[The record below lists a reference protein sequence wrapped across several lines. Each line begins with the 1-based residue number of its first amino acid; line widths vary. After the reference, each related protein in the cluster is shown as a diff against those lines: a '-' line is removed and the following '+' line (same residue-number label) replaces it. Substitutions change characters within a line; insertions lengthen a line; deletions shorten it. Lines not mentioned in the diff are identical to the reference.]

1 MPHRGDVETAADFE
15 GLGKVRQVHGQ
26 QDVVGDAFGALTLE
40 VMLGGPKAVIA
51 ESVHKS
57 GHGLGL
63 AERSGQVR
71 VRIAPLVD
79 GRAAVADVIE
89 IGMTGK
95 EAIKLGD
102 HEAFP
107 GWPATRE
114 GVILDQ
120 SQGCA
125 KLPMP
130 ASTSAKNCG
139 AGETHF
145 PSGKML
151 IKKMIHCNVAL
162 LGGSASMVS
171 CGLLVRCRSRAMAAG
186 FLVSALRSAGTDH
199 PARRRRARLVWRRE
213 RADALSHG
221 IRLVVRAAMAAML
234 ATWCCPRPCA

>member
-1 MPHRGDVETAADFE
+1 
-15 GLGKVRQVHGQ
+15 
-26 QDVVGDAFGALTLE
+26 
-40 VMLGGPKAVIA
+40 
-51 ESVHKS
+51 
-57 GHGLGL
+57 
-63 AERSGQVR
+63 
-71 VRIAPLVD
+71 
-79 GRAAVADVIE
+79 
-89 IGMTGK
+89 
-95 EAIKLGD
+95 
-102 HEAFP
+102 
-107 GWPATRE
+107 
-114 GVILDQ
+114 
-120 SQGCA
+120 
-125 KLPMP
+125 MP

-171 CGLLVRCRSRAMAAG
+171 CGLLARCRSRAMAAG

-234 ATWCCPRPCA
+234 ATWCCPRPCAWAGSADLQPVRPGWLGSGPRRAWLSGIFGLCASVGLPVPGLAHGLCR

>member
-1 MPHRGDVETAADFE
+1 MCSSD
-15 GLGKVRQVHGQ
+15 L
-26 QDVVGDAFGALTLE
+26 
-40 VMLGGPKAVIA
+40 
-51 ESVHKS
+51 
-57 GHGLGL
+57 
-63 AERSGQVR
+63 
-71 VRIAPLVD
+71 APLVD

-130 ASTSAKNCG
+130 AWTSAKNCG

-171 CGLLVRCRSRAMAAG
+171 CALLARCRSGRWPQDFLFLLCARQERTIRLAGAERAWFAAG
-186 FLVSALRSAGTDH
+186 NAQMGYLMASALWC
-199 PARRRRARLVWRRE
+199 ARLWLQCSRRGV
-213 RADALSHG
+213 ASFAPGPQFS
-221 IRLVVRAAMAAML
+221 AA
-234 ATWCCPRPCA
+234 RPCA